1 MVESVTMKNIILL
14 IFAIFLVNVISAA
27 AKLTSGTEFLVLCYH
42 DIPEEV
48 NLDNYGVDRASFIQ
62 QIEYLRTHGYNFISL
77 KDVIMSNKGEK
88 TLPEKAV
95 LLTFDDGYLSFYEFV
110 SPLLELYGYPCVLAI
125 VTDWIDN
132 PPPDIKLPFMNW
144 EQLKEVAE
152 SDLIEIASHSHA
164 LHHGVLYNPQGN
176 TSWAAT
182 SRTYKPDTGAYESED
197 EFRKRIHDDLLMTK
211 ETFKQNAGIDV
222 GAVIW
227 PYGQYNQIC
236 LEETKKLGFETAF
249 FLEEKF
255 AHVDNIYEIPRCLIR
270 KNPSIGEFII
280 ELKKTFSGPVRH
292 RIIQADLDLIYDPD
306 TLQQKKNLDNF
317 IERIFNM
324 KVSTV
329 YLQAFC
335 DIEGTGNISSVYFPN
350 RVLPMEADIFNRV
363 VNQLFIREIQVYA
376 WLPMLSIVLPDEKET
391 ESLRVREFS
400 GGEKRLS
407 TSWYERLS
415 PFSPE
420 ARRKLAMLYE
430 DMAVNA
436 RIAGVVFQDDGYLN
450 DFEDFHPDAV
460 KEYRKISGSENI
472 PFENLNEVQQA
483 DWTRIK
489 TKTLIELTDSL
500 KNAVLRHRPYSKFTR
515 TIYAPVLLEPYSE
528 EWFAQNYTESL
539 EAYDYVMIMSYP
551 YLEKVNNAEKWLEK
565 LVVEAKKYP
574 GGIEKTIFKVQTYD
588 WEKKRWIKTETVDKW
603 LRILV
608 ASGARHVGYYPDDF
622 IENKPDELIIKLMM
636 SVEDFPFKRIKK

>member
-1 MVESVTMKNIILL
+1 MKNIISL
-14 IFAIFLVNVISAA
+14 IFTIFFVAGYCAA
-27 AKLTSGTEFLVLCYH
+27 AERWKENEFLALCYH

-48 NLDNYGVDRASFIQ
+48 NLDNYGVDQASFVQ

-77 KDVIMSNKGEK
+77 EDVIMANKGEK

-125 VTDWIDN
+125 VTSWIDN

-152 SDLIEIASHSHA
+152 SDLIEIASHSHD

-176 TSWAAT
+176 TSWAAA
-182 SRTYKPDTGAYESED
+182 SRTYKPETESYETED
-197 EFRKRIHDDLLMTK
+197 EFRRRIHDDLLMTK
-211 ETFKQNAGIDV
+211 ETFKQNAGVDV
-222 GAVIW
+222 RAIIW

-236 LEETKKLGFETAF
+236 LEESKKVGFETAF

-255 AHVDNIYEIPRCLIR
+255 THVDNLYEIPRCLVR

-280 ELKKTFSGPVRH
+280 ELKKIFSDPVQH

-306 TLQQKKNLDNF
+306 TLQQKQNLDSF

-329 YLQAFC
+329 YLQAFR

-350 RVLPMEADIFNRV
+350 RVLPMEADIFTRV

-376 WLPMLSIVLPDEKET
+376 WMPMLSIVLPDEKET
-391 ESLRVREFS
+391 ESLRVREFR
-400 GGEKRLS
+400 GGEKKLS

-420 ARRKLAMLYE
+420 ACRKLVMLYE
-430 DMAVNA
+430 DVAVNA

-460 KEYRKISGSENI
+460 KEYLKISGDENI
-472 PFENLNEVQQA
+472 PFEELSQEKQTA
-483 DWTRIK
+483 WTRLK

-515 TIYAPVLLEPYSE
+515 TLYPPVLLKPYSE
-528 EWFAQNYTESL
+528 EWFAQNYAESL

-551 YLEKVNNAEKWLEK
+551 YLEKVKNPERWLEK
-565 LVVEAKKYP
+565 LVIEAKKYP
-574 GGIEKTIFKVQTYD
+574 EGIEKTIFKVQTYD
-588 WEKKRWIKTETVDKW
+588 WEKERWIKTETVDKW

-608 ASGARHVGYYPDDF
+608 ASGARHVGYYPDNF
-622 IENKPDELIIKLMM
+622 IENKPDEQIIKLMM